1 MNNIEKAY
9 NSKKF
14 KNIIDVIHL
23 TSNKYNYNVMKQFK
37 KDFWKSFNFL

>member
-14 KNIIDVIHL
+14 KNVIDAIHL
-23 TSNKYNYNVMKQFK
+23 TSNKYNIMKQFK